1 MSEGTRRALPALRAA
16 CLLLAGLVLLGG
28 CRGPQPEVTIP
39 VVMKKWKVEPEVI
52 RIPRGQWVALVVS
65 TPDVQHGFHVPTLG
79 IKEPVQPRMPA
90 TILLKV
96 DEPGEHKVECDI
108 ICGPGHD
115 DMIGKIVVE

>member
-1 MSEGTRRALPALRAA
+1 MAQISRKLPLMALWFS
-16 CLLLAGLVLLGG
+16 VLLGAG
-28 CRGPQPEVTIP
+28 CRQPQPEVTIP

-52 RIPRGQWVALVVS
+52 RIQRGQVVALVVS

-79 IKEPVQPRMPA
+79 IQEPIQPRMPA
-90 TILLKV
+90 TIILRV
-96 DEPGEHKVECDI
+96 DEPGEHMIECDI

>member
-1 MSEGTRRALPALRAA
+1 MQRILRPWCAALLGVA
-16 CLLLAGLVLLGG
+16 LLLAG
-28 CRGPQPEVTIP
+28 CAQPKPEVTIP

-52 RIPRGQWVALVVS
+52 RIKRGQVVALVVS

-79 IKEPVQPRMPA
+79 IQEPIQPKMPA
-90 TILLKV
+90 TIILKV
-96 DEPGEHKVECDI
+96 DEAGEHKIECDV